1 MAPRAQWKGFLR
13 VGEVSCAV
21 SLYTAA
27 TTSERISLHILNRDT
42 GNRVRREYVDVETG
56 KPVDRDDQ
64 VKGFET
70 DSGDYIVLEPEEIAA
85 AVPESD
91 KTLDIEAFIPCADID
106 DVYFDK
112 PYYLGPSDKSGS
124 DAFAIL
130 RDGMEG
136 AKVAAIAR
144 TVLFRRVRTVLIRP
158 HGRGLI
164 ATTLNFDYEVRSAR
178 EAFDDVPE
186 LRIKGEMLDLA
197 KHIINTKK
205 GKFDATEVEDRYEEA
220 LAELIKAKLEGR
232 PLPKPKAP
240 EVVKSSDLLEALR
253 LSAGG
258 GAEDKP
264 KKRAATGKAKRSG
277 AKQTAARKRSAEP
290 ARRAS

>member
-13 VGEVSCAV
+13 VGEVGCAV

-27 TTSERISLHILNRDT
+27 TTSERISLNILNRDT

-56 KPVDRDDQ
+56 KPVEHDDQ
-64 VKGFET
+64 VKGYET
-70 DSGDYIVLEPEEIAA
+70 DSGDYVVLEPEEIAA

-91 KTLDIEAFIPCADID
+91 KTLAIEAFIACADID

-130 RDGMEG
+130 RDGMEQ

-164 ATTLNFDYEVRSAR
+164 ATTLNFDYEVRSAHD
-178 EAFDDVPE
+178 AFDDVPD
-186 LRIKGEMLDLA
+186 LKIQGEMLDLA
-197 KHIINTKK
+197 KHIIDTKK
-205 GKFDATEVEDRYEEA
+205 GRFDATDVEDRYEEA
-220 LAELIKAKLEGR
+220 LTEVIKAKLEGR

-240 EVVKSSDLLEALR
+240 EVVKPSDLLEALR

-258 GAEDKP
+258 GDKTE
-264 KKRAATGKAKRSG
+264 KRVAAGKSKRPG
-277 AKQTAARKRSAEP
+277 GKQTAGRKRSAEP
-290 ARRAS
+290 ARRAG